1 MRHIVMIAVMSLTSM
16 NCAGDSSSPPSDLT
30 EVSGVY
36 SGGFEASFLGPCG
49 SAETWWVRSSPD
61 FHRRYAALGLPA
73 YGNAF
78 VRAEGHLSGPGHY
91 GHMGLACREF
101 SALEVR
107 ELRPATVEDCETIA
121 R

>member
-1 MRHIVMIAVMSLTSM
+1 MRYIVIIAVMSLMSM
-16 NCAGDSSSPPSDLT
+16 SCGGDSSSPPFDLT

-49 SAETWWVRSSPD
+49 SAETWWVRSSLD
-61 FHRRYAALGLPA
+61 FHRRYATLGLPP

-78 VRAEGHLSGPGHY
+78 VRVEGRLSEPGHY
-91 GHMGLACREF
+91 GRMGLACREF
-101 SALEVR
+101 SVLEVR
-107 ELRPATVEDCETIA
+107 ELRPATVDDCQTIA